1 MYKFPLIE
9 LLDRYCIAALKFE
22 KLGNNQAE
30 LEFYT
35 MQLKDFDMDSSS
47 VELAELTDIHRRI
60 WNLEDDFKKY
70 TVELKYSLEEVG
82 RRAIEVRNINA
93 ERYTLKNKIVDKLND
108 PIKEMKKYGD

>member
-9 LLDRYCIAALKFE
+9 LLDRYCIAVLKFE

-35 MQLKDFDMDSSS
+35 TQLKDFDMEIIKL
-47 VELAELTDIHRRI
+47 ELVDLTDIHRRI

-93 ERYTLKNKIVDKLND
+93 ERYILKNKMVEKLND
-108 PIKEMKKYGD
+108 PIKEMKKYG

>member
-9 LLDRYCIAALKFE
+9 LLDRYCIATLKFE

-35 MQLKDFDMDSSS
+35 TQLKDFDMDSITA
-47 VELAELTDIHRRI
+47 ELLELTDIHRRI

-70 TVELKYSLEEVG
+70 TVELKYSLEKVG
-82 RRAIEVRNINA
+82 RRAIEVRNINS
-93 ERYTLKNKIVDKLND
+93 ERYLLKNKIVEKLND
-108 PIKEMKKYGD
+108 PIKEIKQYG